1 MTCLAK
7 PQSLSNF
14 NRRSCLSVCSS
25 WVFNIF
31 LMADQCA
38 LGCCVFSSVDSLCIS
53 TISSFKTHSR
63 GRPGFFICAI
73 ELKLSVPRFN
83 SSANCTGGFL
93 FSDLKTRVYDTRKKH
108 VHALILAVNS
118 KTEKALLRSSSYYIT
133 ENQSTT
139 SPSCMSALK
148 AAAWSSCSGSR

>member
-1 MTCLAK
+1 MHRGGNGIVCNIRL
-7 PQSLSNF
+7 QSLSSF
-14 NRRSCLSVCSS
+14 DRSSFLPVCSS
-25 WVFNIF
+25 RVFTMS

-38 LGCCVFSSVDSLCIS
+38 LGCCVFISVDSLCIS

-83 SSANCTGGFL
+83 SSANRTGGFL
-93 FSDLKTRVYDTRKKH
+93 FSALETRVYDTRKKH

-118 KTEKALLRSSSYYIT
+118 TEEALLLPSSHYIT
-133 ENQSTT
+133 ENQ
-139 SPSCMSALK
+139 CK
-148 AAAWSSCSGSR
+148 ATVPELTKFLRGKAF